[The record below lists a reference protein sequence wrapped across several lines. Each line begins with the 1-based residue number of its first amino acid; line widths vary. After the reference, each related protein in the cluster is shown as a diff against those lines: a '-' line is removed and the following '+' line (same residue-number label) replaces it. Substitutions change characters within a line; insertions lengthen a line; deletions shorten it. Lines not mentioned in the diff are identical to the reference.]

1 MEIIKR
7 DKTKV
12 EYDQNKIVEAIK
24 LANADIR
31 RKDRIKVSEIR
42 EIADEITNDLQEL
55 SKSASV
61 EDIQDKVE
69 KKLIER
75 GHAPIAKQYIR
86 YRYRKELLRQSN
98 TTDNSIR
105 ELLEGESDYWS
116 KENSNKNAK
125 LVTTQRDYIAGIVS
139 KDISKR
145 FIIPKE
151 VLDAHDK
158 GIIHIHDTD
167 YLAQN
172 TLHNCCLVNLED
184 MLQNGTV
191 INNVMIERPH
201 RFLTAATI
209 ASQIITAVSSSQY
222 GGTSISLSHL
232 APFVNDSRKKF
243 RKKYE
248 NINLTEEQINELTE
262 IDVKKEIEDGIQTF
276 IYQVNSMSRC
286 KLVAHVKLRELC

>member
-1 MEIIKR
+1 M
-7 DKTKV
+7 
-12 EYDQNKIVEAIK
+12 
-24 LANADIR
+24 
-31 RKDRIKVSEIR
+31 
-42 EIADEITNDLQEL
+42 DL
-55 SKSASV
+55 
-61 EDIQDKVE
+61 
-69 KKLIER
+69 
-75 GHAPIAKQYIR
+75 
-86 YRYRKELLRQSN
+86 
-98 TTDNSIR
+98 
-105 ELLEGESDYWS
+105 
-116 KENSNKNAK
+116 
-125 LVTTQRDYIAGIVS
+125 
-139 KDISKR
+139 
-145 FIIPKE
+145 
-151 VLDAHDK
+151 
-158 GIIHIHDTD
+158 D

-232 APFVNDSRKKF
+232 APFVNESRKKF
-243 RKKYE
+243 KRKYE
-248 NINLTEEQINELTE
+248 NINLTEKQINELTE

>member
-24 LANADIR
+24 SANADIR
-31 RKDRIKVSEIR
+31 RKDRIKVSEIK

-55 SKSASV
+55 SKSVSV

-158 GIIHIHDTD
+158 SVIHVH
-167 YLAQN
+167 
-172 TLHNCCLVNLED
+172 
-184 MLQNGTV
+184 
-191 INNVMIERPH
+191 
-201 RFLTAATI
+201 
-209 ASQIITAVSSSQY
+209 
-222 GGTSISLSHL
+222 
-232 APFVNDSRKKF
+232 K
-243 RKKYE
+243 
-248 NINLTEEQINELTE
+248 
-262 IDVKKEIEDGIQTF
+262 
-276 IYQVNSMSRC
+276 
-286 KLVAHVKLRELC
+286 